1 MNNEL
6 PLTVRIMADAAR
18 YAAGLGVG
26 IRETAKFSA
35 AVRKELT
42 SVKEMFGG
50 LHGQIL
56 TLTGGLTALKVGMD
70 SAGLDKSLT
79 NIKLTAGA
87 TYTEMEQ
94 LRRDLFAM
102 GSDTGRGVDDLK
114 QGFNNLVQ
122 MGQGWKEARQ
132 EIEATNIA
140 MAVSGA
146 NADKLTGALGV
157 ASATFNFDLSKEGNA
172 LELLDQMTVAGRK
185 GNAELENLSDIFAR
199 VGPSAAS
206 AGMGF
211 TKTLAFIEA
220 LSMVERQPE
229 RLATL
234 ADSTLRLFN
243 NLHYAKDAAKA
254 TKVKFFNA
262 DGSRRD
268 TVAVLEDLRVRFQKL
283 KTDKERALWL
293 QKAFG
298 KADLDTIKGLKILLS
313 GQSLANVKDFDNSIR
328 NASGTLK
335 RELPEAISNAV
346 DQTGRLKASLREAA
360 DGFARPIND
369 TLQMSIRWAM
379 DKKKNGGLELDG
391 KDMLL
396 GGVGVV
402 AGTALT
408 ARYGGKLIGGIAGKL
423 GGTAAGVATGK
434 ALQEAA
440 GVTPVYVVNMPSG
453 GLPGGAVPPAP
464 GLPGG
469 AAGGAA
475 AGAAGVVSWRAGAA
489 LAMGLPLK
497 EFLSL
502 GASAWATAAAGV
514 LASAAAGY
522 GVGTGASKLSEGTRA
537 GDWIVDKIGG
547 GIAHVLAL
555 FGNVEAKT
563 AIETNRRIQELRGGG
578 PAAESPTV
586 KTAREI
592 SEGEK
597 HPSPFPASSYAQTAK
612 AAQEAKQAAK
622 AAQSR
627 QDSDADVTNRLNK
640 VLQRYGEEDAKRAI
654 ALSEKIKQAD
664 LGGTVKIQVETAPGT
679 TATVQATPASSRMKF
694 QVGRTMQGPN

>member
-42 SVKEMFGG
+42 AVKAMFGG

-114 QGFNNLVQ
+114 QGFNNLIQ

-146 NADKLTGALGV
+146 NADKLTSALGV
-157 ASATFNFDLSKEGNA
+157 ASVAFHFDLSKEGKA

-185 GNAELENLSDIFAR
+185 GNAELENLSDIFGR

-211 TKTLAFIEA
+211 TKTLAFIEG
-220 LSMVERQPE
+220 LSLIERQPE

-234 ADSTLRLFN
+234 AESTLRLFN
-243 NLHYAKDAAKA
+243 NMNYAKEAAKA
-254 TKVKFFNA
+254 TKIKFFNA

-268 TVAVLEDLRVRFQKL
+268 AVAVLEDLRVRFQKL

-360 DGFARPIND
+360 DGFVRPIND

-396 GGVGVV
+396 GGVGVAV
-402 AGTALT
+402 GTALA
-408 ARYGGKLIGGIAGKL
+408 ARYGGKLIGGIAGTL

-440 GVTPVYVVNMPSG
+440 GVMPVYVVNMPSG
-453 GLPGGAVPPAP
+453 GLPGGAVPPVP

-475 AGAAGVVSWRAGAA
+475 AGAAGAASWRAGAA
-489 LAMGLPLK
+489 LAMGLPLQ
-497 EFLSL
+497 EFLAL

-522 GVGTGASKLSEGTRA
+522 GIGTGVYKLTEGTDA

-555 FGNVEAKT
+555 FGNEEAKA
-563 AIETNRRIQELRGGG
+563 AIETNRQAQEASGGG
-578 PAAESPTV
+578 ANAESPTV
-586 KTAREI
+586 RTAKGQ
-592 SEGEK
+592 SGPD
-597 HPSPFPASSYAQTAK
+597 HSAPSVPTSSYAQTFK
-612 AAQEAKQAAK
+612 AAQAAKQAA
-622 AAQSR
+622 AAQTHQSA
-627 QDSDADVTNRLNK
+627 DADVTNSLNK
-640 VLQRYGEEDAKRAI
+640 ILQRYGEEDAKRAI

-664 LGGTVKIQVETAPGT
+664 LGGTVKIVVETAPGT
-679 TATVQATPASSRMKF
+679 TATVQATPANPRMAY